1 MMLDMKV
8 RALKYAARGFLVLPM
23 HPVQEGRCRCFKGK
37 ACDRP
42 AKHPMT
48 PHGVNDAT
56 TDRNRINTWW
66 TENPNANIGIA
77 TGSEAEILVLDID
90 PRNKGKETLARPHK
104 ELGPLP
110 DTVTALTGG
119 GEFTENFA
127 LRRRGAVCPNIPL
140 PAEQE
145 THDASEKE

>member
-1 MMLDMKV
+1 
-8 RALKYAARGFLVLPM
+8 M

-127 LRRRGAVCPNIPL
+127 YAGAARCVRTSHYLQNRRL
-140 PAEQE
+140 MMPAKKNNPKYQ
-145 THDASEKE
+145 TKKGS